1 MREKITIDDLG
12 KNNLAGYTEL
22 ILQKTPR
29 RTGAKK
35 SYTVG
40 AAKISPAIYLD
51 DDSIPCY
58 YLIQLGGGYIEGEYY
73 ENRLKLEE
81 GSQAI
86 LTTQA
91 SSKIYKSENGIPSK
105 QYTNLQLEKN
115 SKLEFINDS
124 VILYKDAVY
133 EQSTDIY
140 LEEGVTL
147 IYSDGITA
155 GWSPDGKLF
164 QYTSARIKTNL
175 YLNGELIY
183 LDNLKIT
190 PKDYEVQSF
199 GILEGYK
206 NFGTMVVIDERI
218 DKELIK
224 RLREE
229 TKNLNLDVKFGISL
243 LEKNGFIVRVL
254 GNLTQDI
261 QKVINKVHTYL
272 RKEFFEFEELDLRK
286 Y

>member
-29 RTGAKK
+29 KTSAKK

-40 AAKISPAIYLD
+40 AAKVSPAIYLD
-51 DDSIPCY
+51 DDTIPCY

-73 ENRLKLEE
+73 ENNIKLEE
-81 GSQAI
+81 ESQAI

-133 EQSTDIY
+133 EQTTDIY
-140 LEEGVTL
+140 LNEESSL

-164 QYTSARIKTNL
+164 QYTSARLKTNI
-175 YLNGELIY
+175 YLDGELIY

-190 PKDYEVQSF
+190 PKDYDVQSF

-206 NFGTMVVIDERI
+206 NLGTMLVIDKRV

-229 TKNLNLDVKFGISL
+229 TRKLDLDVKFGISL
-243 LEKNGFIVRVL
+243 LEKNGFVVRVL

-261 QKVINKVHTYL
+261 QKVINRVHTIL
-272 RKEFFEFEELDLRK
+272 RKEFYEFEELDLRK

>member
-29 RTGAKK
+29 RTVAKK

-51 DDSIPCY
+51 DDTIPCY

-140 LEEGVTL
+140 LEEGATL

-206 NFGTMVVIDERI
+206 NFGTMVVIDERV

-224 RLREE
+224 SLREE

>member
-140 LEEGVTL
+140 LEKGATL

>member
-29 RTGAKK
+29 RTSAKK

-40 AAKISPAIYLD
+40 AAKVSPAIYLD
-51 DDSIPCY
+51 DDTIPCY

-73 ENRLKLEE
+73 ENNIKLEE
-81 GSQAI
+81 ESQAI

-133 EQSTDIY
+133 EQTTDIY
-140 LEEGVTL
+140 LNEESSL

-164 QYTSARIKTNL
+164 QYTSARLKTNI
-175 YLNGELIY
+175 YLDGELIY

-190 PKDYEVQSF
+190 PKDYDVQSF

-206 NFGTMVVIDERI
+206 NFGTMLVIDKRI

-229 TKNLNLDVKFGISL
+229 TRKLDLDVKFGISL
-243 LEKNGFIVRVL
+243 LEKNGFVVRVL

-261 QKVINKVHTYL
+261 QKVINRVHTIL
-272 RKEFFEFEELDLRK
+272 RKEFYEFEELDLRK

>member
-51 DDSIPCY
+51 DDTIPCY

-206 NFGTMVVIDERI
+206 NFGTMVVIDERV

-254 GNLTQDI
+254 GNFTQDI

>member
-29 RTGAKK
+29 RTSAKK

-40 AAKISPAIYLD
+40 AAKVSPAIYLD
-51 DDSIPCY
+51 DDTIPCY

-73 ENRLKLEE
+73 ENNIKLEE
-81 GSQAI
+81 ESQAI

-133 EQSTDIY
+133 EQITDIY
-140 LEEGVTL
+140 LNEESSL

-164 QYTSARIKTNL
+164 QYTSARLKTNI
-175 YLNGELIY
+175 YLDGELIY

-190 PKDYEVQSF
+190 PKDYDVQSF

-206 NFGTMVVIDERI
+206 NFGTMLVIDKRV

-229 TKNLNLDVKFGISL
+229 TRKLDLDVKFGISL
-243 LEKNGFIVRVL
+243 LEKNGFVVRVL

-261 QKVINKVHTYL
+261 QKVINRVHTIL
-272 RKEFFEFEELDLRK
+272 RKEFYEFEELDLRK

>member
-29 RTGAKK
+29 RTSAKK

-40 AAKISPAIYLD
+40 AAKVSPAIYLD
-51 DDSIPCY
+51 DDTIPCY

-73 ENRLKLEE
+73 ENNIKLEE
-81 GSQAI
+81 ESQAI

-133 EQSTDIY
+133 EQTTDIY
-140 LEEGVTL
+140 LNEESSL

-164 QYTSARIKTNL
+164 QYTSARLKTNI
-175 YLNGELIY
+175 YLDGELIY

-190 PKDYEVQSF
+190 PKDYDVQSF

-206 NFGTMVVIDERI
+206 NFGTMLVIDKRV

-229 TKNLNLDVKFGISL
+229 TRKLDLDVKFGISL
-243 LEKNGFIVRVL
+243 LEKNGFVVRVL

-261 QKVINKVHTYL
+261 QKVINRVHTIL
-272 RKEFFEFEELDLRK
+272 RKEFYEFEELDLRK

>member
-1 MREKITIDDLG
+1 MKEKITIDDLG

-22 ILQKTPR
+22 ILHKTPR

-40 AAKISPAIYLD
+40 SAKVSPAIYLD
-51 DDSIPCY
+51 ADTIPCY

-73 ENRLKLEE
+73 ENNIKLEKE
-81 GSQAI
+81 SQAI

-91 SSKIYKSENGIPSK
+91 SSKIYKSENSIPSK

-115 SKLEFINDS
+115 SRLEFINDS

-133 EQSTDIY
+133 EQTTDIY
-140 LEEGVTL
+140 LSEESSL

-164 QYTSARIKTNL
+164 QYTSARLKTNI
-175 YLNGELIY
+175 YLDGELVY

-190 PKDYEVQSF
+190 PKDYDVQSF

-206 NFGTMVVIDERI
+206 NFGTMIVIDQRVN
-218 DKELIK
+218 KELIK
-224 RLREE
+224 RLRDES
-229 TKNLNLDVKFGISL
+229 KNMNLDVKFGISL
-243 LEKNGFIVRVL
+243 LEKNGFVVRVL

-261 QKVINKVHTYL
+261 QKIINKIHTIL
-272 RKEFFEFEELDLRK
+272 RKEFYDLEELDLRK

>member
-1 MREKITIDDLG
+1 M
-12 KNNLAGYTEL
+12 
-22 ILQKTPR
+22 
-29 RTGAKK
+29 
-35 SYTVG
+35 G

-51 DDSIPCY
+51 DDTIPCY

-86 LTTQA
+86 LTTQV

-115 SKLEFINDS
+115 SKLEFINDN

-140 LEEGVTL
+140 LEEGATL

-164 QYTSARIKTNL
+164 QYTSAKIKTNL

-206 NFGTMVVIDERI
+206 NFGTMVVIDERV

>member
-51 DDSIPCY
+51 DDTIPCY

-140 LEEGVTL
+140 LEEGAIL

-206 NFGTMVVIDERI
+206 NFGTMVVIDERV
-218 DKELIK
+218 DKELLK

>member
-1 MREKITIDDLG
+1 MEERITIDDLR

-22 ILQKTPR
+22 VLKRFSR
-29 RTGAKK
+29 RTGASK

-40 AAKISPAIYLD
+40 AAKVSPAIYLESD
-51 DDSIPCY
+51 EIPCY

-73 ENRLKLEE
+73 ENQIKLLE
-81 GSQAI
+81 GSHSI

-91 SSKIYKSENGIPSK
+91 PNKVYKSENDIPSK
-105 QYTNLQLEKN
+105 QHTRIELEKD

-133 EQSTDIY
+133 EQKTEIY
-140 LEEGVTL
+140 LNEGSTL
-147 IYSDGITA
+147 IYSDGITS

-164 QYTSARIKTNL
+164 QYTSARMKTDI
-175 YLNGELIY
+175 YLNGEPIY
-183 LDNLKIT
+183 LDNLKIV
-190 PKDYEVQSF
+190 PDSYEVQSF

-206 NFGTMVVIDERI
+206 NFGTLIVIDEKI
-218 DKELIK
+218 NKELIK
-224 RLREE
+224 TLREI
-229 TKNLNLDVKFGISL
+229 TKNLDLDIKFGISL
-243 LEKNGFIVRVL
+243 LEKNGFVVRIL

-261 QKVINKVHTYL
+261 QKVIKIIHDFL
-272 RKEFFEFEELDLRK
+272 RKEFFELDELDLRK

>member
-29 RTGAKK
+29 RTSAKK

-40 AAKISPAIYLD
+40 AAKVSPAIYLD
-51 DDSIPCY
+51 DDTIPCY

-73 ENRLKLEE
+73 ENNIKLEE
-81 GSQAI
+81 ESQAI

-133 EQSTDIY
+133 EQTTDIY
-140 LEEGVTL
+140 LNEESSL

-164 QYTSARIKTNL
+164 QYTSARLKTNI

-190 PKDYEVQSF
+190 PKDYDVQSF

-206 NFGTMVVIDERI
+206 NYGTMLVIDKRI

-229 TKNLNLDVKFGISL
+229 TRKLDLDVKFGISL
-243 LEKNGFIVRVL
+243 LEKNGFVVRVL

-261 QKVINKVHTYL
+261 QKVINRVHTIL
-272 RKEFFEFEELDLRK
+272 RKEFYDFEELDLRK

>member
-51 DDSIPCY
+51 DDTIPCY

-81 GSQAI
+81 GSQAT

-140 LEEGVTL
+140 LEEGATL

-206 NFGTMVVIDERI
+206 NFGTMVVIDERV

>member
-40 AAKISPAIYLD
+40 GAKISPAIYLD
-51 DDSIPCY
+51 DDTIPCY

-164 QYTSARIKTNL
+164 QYTSARVKTNL

-206 NFGTMVVIDERI
+206 NFGTMVVIDERV

>member
-51 DDSIPCY
+51 DDTIPCY

-140 LEEGVTL
+140 LEEGTTL

-206 NFGTMVVIDERI
+206 NFGTMVVIDERV

-272 RKEFFEFEELDLRK
+272 RKEFFKFEELDLRK

>member
-29 RTGAKK
+29 RTSAKK

-40 AAKISPAIYLD
+40 AAKVSPAIYLD

-73 ENRLKLEE
+73 ENNIKLEE
-81 GSQAI
+81 ESQAI

-133 EQSTDIY
+133 EQTTDIY
-140 LEEGVTL
+140 LNEESSL

-164 QYTSARIKTNL
+164 QYTSARLKTNI
-175 YLNGELIY
+175 YLDGELIY

-190 PKDYEVQSF
+190 PKDYDVQSF

-206 NFGTMVVIDERI
+206 NFGTMLVIDKRI

-229 TKNLNLDVKFGISL
+229 TRKLDLDVKFGISL
-243 LEKNGFIVRVL
+243 LEKNGFVVRVL

-261 QKVINKVHTYL
+261 QKVINRVHTIL
-272 RKEFFEFEELDLRK
+272 RKEFYEFEELDLRK

>member
-1 MREKITIDDLG
+1 MREKITIDDLK
-12 KNNLAGYTEL
+12 KNNLAGYMEL
-22 ILQKTPR
+22 TLQKTPR

-35 SYTVG
+35 NYTVG
-40 AAKISPAIYLD
+40 AVKISPAIYLD
-51 DDSIPCY
+51 NDVIPCY

-73 ENRLKLEE
+73 ENNIKLEKD
-81 GSQAI
+81 SQAI

-105 QYTNLQLEKN
+105 QYTHLYLEKN

-140 LEEGVTL
+140 LEEGTTL

-164 QYTSARIKTNL
+164 QYKNARIKTNV

-183 LDNLKIT
+183 LDNLKII
-190 PKDYEVQSF
+190 PDEYEVQSF

-206 NFGTMVVIDERI
+206 NFGTMLVIDKRI
-218 DKELIK
+218 GKELIK
-224 RLREE
+224 KLREE
-229 TKNLNLDVKFGISL
+229 TKNLDLDVKFGISL
-243 LEKNGFIVRVL
+243 LEKDGFIIRIL

-272 RKEFFEFEELDLRK
+272 RKEFFELDELDLRK

>member
-51 DDSIPCY
+51 DDTIPCY

>member
-51 DDSIPCY
+51 TDTIPCY

-73 ENRLKLEE
+73 ENNIKLEK
-81 GSQAI
+81 GSEAI

-105 QYTNLQLEKN
+105 QYTNLYLEKN
-115 SKLEFINDS
+115 SRLEFINDS

-140 LEEGVTL
+140 LEEGSTL

-164 QYTSARIKTNL
+164 QYKSARIKTNL
-175 YLNGELIY
+175 YLEGELIY
-183 LDNLKIT
+183 LDNLKII
-190 PKDYEVQSF
+190 PSEYEVQSF

-206 NFGTMVVIDERI
+206 NFGTMLVIDKRI
-218 DKELIK
+218 NKELIK
-224 RLREE
+224 KLREE
-229 TKNLNLDVKFGISL
+229 TKNLDLDVKFGISL
-243 LEKNGFIVRVL
+243 LEKDGFIIRIL

-261 QKVINKVHTYL
+261 QKIINKVHTYL
-272 RKEFFEFEELDLRK
+272 RKEFFEQEELDLRK

>member
-22 ILQKTPR
+22 VLQKTPR

-51 DDSIPCY
+51 DDTIPCY

-73 ENRLKLEE
+73 ENNIKLEK
-81 GSQAI
+81 GSEAI

-105 QYTNLQLEKN
+105 QYTNLYLEKD

-140 LEEGVTL
+140 LEDGSTL
-147 IYSDGITA
+147 IYSDGITS

-164 QYTSARIKTNL
+164 QYKSARIRTNL
-175 YLNGELIY
+175 YLEEELIY

-190 PKDYEVQSF
+190 PSEYEVQSF

-206 NFGTMVVIDERI
+206 NFGTMLVIDKRVN
-218 DKELIK
+218 KELIK
-224 RLREE
+224 KLREE
-229 TKNLNLDVKFGISL
+229 TKDLNLDVKFGISL
-243 LEKNGFIVRVL
+243 LEKNGFIIRVL

-261 QKVINKVHTYL
+261 QRVINKVHTYL
-272 RKEFFEFEELDLRK
+272 RKEFFEQEELDLRK

>member
-1 MREKITIDDLG
+1 MREKITIDDLR

-22 ILQKTPR
+22 VLQKTPR

-51 DDSIPCY
+51 DDTIPCY

-73 ENRLKLEE
+73 ENNIKLEK
-81 GSQAI
+81 GSEAI

-91 SSKIYKSENGIPSK
+91 SSKIYKSENSIPSK
-105 QYTNLQLEKN
+105 QYTNLYLEKD

-140 LEEGVTL
+140 LEDGSTL

-164 QYTSARIKTNL
+164 QYKSARIRTNL
-175 YLNGELIY
+175 YLEEELIY

-190 PKDYEVQSF
+190 PSEYEVQSF

-206 NFGTMVVIDERI
+206 NFGTMLVIDKRVN
-218 DKELIK
+218 KELIK
-224 RLREE
+224 KLREE
-229 TKNLNLDVKFGISL
+229 TKDLNLDVKFGISL
-243 LEKNGFIVRVL
+243 LEKNGFIIRVL

-261 QKVINKVHTYL
+261 QRVINKVHTYL
-272 RKEFFEFEELDLRK
+272 RKEFFELEELDLRK

>member
-29 RTGAKK
+29 RTSAKK

-40 AAKISPAIYLD
+40 AAKVSPAIYLD
-51 DDSIPCY
+51 DDTIPCY

-73 ENRLKLEE
+73 ENNIKLEE
-81 GSQAI
+81 ESQAI

-133 EQSTDIY
+133 EQTTDIY
-140 LEEGVTL
+140 LNEESSL

-164 QYTSARIKTNL
+164 QYTSARLKTNI

-190 PKDYEVQSF
+190 PKDYDVQSF

-206 NFGTMVVIDERI
+206 NFGTMLVIDKRI

-229 TKNLNLDVKFGISL
+229 TRKLDLDVKFGISL
-243 LEKNGFIVRVL
+243 LEKNGFVVRVL

-261 QKVINKVHTYL
+261 QKVINRVHTIL
-272 RKEFFEFEELDLRK
+272 RKEFYDFEELDLRK

>member
-51 DDSIPCY
+51 DDTIPCY

-224 RLREE
+224 RLREK

>member
-29 RTGAKK
+29 RTSAKK

-40 AAKISPAIYLD
+40 AAKVSPAIYLD
-51 DDSIPCY
+51 DDTIPCY

-73 ENRLKLEE
+73 ENNIKLEE
-81 GSQAI
+81 ESQAI

-133 EQSTDIY
+133 EQTTDIY
-140 LEEGVTL
+140 LNEESSL

-164 QYTSARIKTNL
+164 QYTSARLKTNI
-175 YLNGELIY
+175 YLDGELIY

-190 PKDYEVQSF
+190 PKDYDVQSF

-206 NFGTMVVIDERI
+206 NFGTMIVIDKRI

-229 TKNLNLDVKFGISL
+229 TRKLDLDVKFGISL
-243 LEKNGFIVRVL
+243 LEKNGFVVRVL

-261 QKVINKVHTYL
+261 QKVINRVHTIL
-272 RKEFFEFEELDLRK
+272 RKEFYDFEELDLRK

>member
-1 MREKITIDDLG
+1 MREKITIDDLK
-12 KNNLAGYTEL
+12 KNNLAGYMEL
-22 ILQKTPR
+22 TLQKTPR

-35 SYTVG
+35 NYTVG
-40 AAKISPAIYLD
+40 AVKISPAIYLD
-51 DDSIPCY
+51 NDVIPCY

-73 ENRLKLEE
+73 ENNIRLEKD
-81 GSQAI
+81 SQAI

-91 SSKIYKSENGIPSK
+91 SSKIYKSENGISSK
-105 QYTNLQLEKN
+105 QYTHLYLEEN

-140 LEEGVTL
+140 LEEGTTL

-164 QYTSARIKTNL
+164 QYKNARIKTNV

-183 LDNLKIT
+183 LDNLKII
-190 PKDYEVQSF
+190 PDEYEVQSF

-206 NFGTMVVIDERI
+206 NFGTMLVIDKRI
-218 DKELIK
+218 EKELIK
-224 RLREE
+224 KLREE
-229 TKNLNLDVKFGISL
+229 TKNLDLDVKFGISL
-243 LEKNGFIVRVL
+243 LEKDGFIIRIL

-272 RKEFFEFEELDLRK
+272 RKEFFELDELDLRK

>member
-140 LEEGVTL
+140 LEAGATL

>member
-29 RTGAKK
+29 RTSAKK

-40 AAKISPAIYLD
+40 AAKVSPAIYLD
-51 DDSIPCY
+51 DDTIPCY

-73 ENRLKLEE
+73 ENNIKLEE
-81 GSQAI
+81 ESQAI

-133 EQSTDIY
+133 EQTTDIY
-140 LEEGVTL
+140 LNEESSL

-164 QYTSARIKTNL
+164 QYTSARLKTNI
-175 YLNGELIY
+175 YLDGELIY

-190 PKDYEVQSF
+190 PKDYNVQSF

-206 NFGTMVVIDERI
+206 NFGTMLVIDKRI

-229 TKNLNLDVKFGISL
+229 TRKLDLDVKFGISL
-243 LEKNGFIVRVL
+243 LEKNGFVVRIL

-261 QKVINKVHTYL
+261 QKVINRVHTIL
-272 RKEFFEFEELDLRK
+272 RKEFYDFEELDLRK

>member
-51 DDSIPCY
+51 DDTIPCY

-140 LEEGVTL
+140 LEEGTTL

-206 NFGTMVVIDERI
+206 NFGTMVVIDERV

-261 QKVINKVHTYL
+261 QKVINRVHTYL

>member
-51 DDSIPCY
+51 DDTIPCY

-140 LEEGVTL
+140 LEEGTTL

-164 QYTSARIKTNL
+164 QYTSTRIKTNL

-206 NFGTMVVIDERI
+206 NFGTMVIIDERV

-272 RKEFFEFEELDLRK
+272 RKEFFKFEELDLRK

>member
-1 MREKITIDDLG
+1 MKEKITADDLG

-22 ILQKTPR
+22 IIQKTPR

-40 AAKISPAIYLD
+40 AAKVSPAIYLD
-51 DDSIPCY
+51 DDTIPCY

-73 ENRLKLEE
+73 ENIIKLEKE
-81 GSQAI
+81 SHAV

-91 SSKIYKSENGIPSK
+91 SNKVYKSENGIPSK
-105 QYTNLQLEKN
+105 QYTNLYLERE
-115 SKLEFINDS
+115 SCLEFINDS

-140 LEEGVTL
+140 LEKGAAL
-147 IYSDGITA
+147 IYSDGITS

-164 QYTSARIKTNL
+164 QYKSARIKTNL
-175 YLNGELIY
+175 YLEGELIY

-190 PKDYEVQSF
+190 PSEYEVQSF

-206 NFGTMVVIDERI
+206 NFGTMLVIDERI
-218 DKELIK
+218 DKELVK
-224 RLREE
+224 KLREE

-243 LEKNGFIVRVL
+243 LEKNGFIVRIL

-261 QKVINKVHTYL
+261 QKVINRVHTYL
-272 RKEFFEFEELDLRK
+272 RKEFFELDELDLRK

>member
-12 KNNLAGYTEL
+12 KNSLAGYTEL

-51 DDSIPCY
+51 DDTIPCY

-140 LEEGVTL
+140 LEEGTTL

-206 NFGTMVVIDERI
+206 NFGTMVVIDERV

-224 RLREE
+224 SLREE

-261 QKVINKVHTYL
+261 QKVINRVHTYL

>member
-224 RLREE
+224 RLREK

>member
-51 DDSIPCY
+51 DDTIPCY

-164 QYTSARIKTNL
+164 QYTSARVKTNL

-206 NFGTMVVIDERI
+206 NFGTMVVIDERV

>member
-1 MREKITIDDLG
+1 MREKITIDDLK
-12 KNNLAGYTEL
+12 KNNLAGYMEL
-22 ILQKTPR
+22 TLQKTPR

-35 SYTVG
+35 NYTVG
-40 AAKISPAIYLD
+40 AVKISPAIYLD
-51 DDSIPCY
+51 NDVIPCY

-73 ENRLKLEE
+73 ENNIKLEKD
-81 GSQAI
+81 SQAI

-105 QYTNLQLEKN
+105 QYTHLYLEKN

-140 LEEGVTL
+140 LEEGTTL

-164 QYTSARIKTNL
+164 QYKNARIKTNV

-183 LDNLKIT
+183 LDNLKII
-190 PKDYEVQSF
+190 PDEYEVQSF

-206 NFGTMVVIDERI
+206 NFGTMLVIDKRI
-218 DKELIK
+218 GKELIK
-224 RLREE
+224 KLREE
-229 TKNLNLDVKFGISL
+229 TKSLDLDVKFGISL
-243 LEKNGFIVRVL
+243 LEKDGFIIRIL

-272 RKEFFEFEELDLRK
+272 RKEFFELDELDLRK

>member
-1 MREKITIDDLG
+1 MREKITIDDLR

-22 ILQKTPR
+22 VLQKTPR

-51 DDSIPCY
+51 DDTIPCY

-73 ENRLKLEE
+73 ENNIKLEK
-81 GSQAI
+81 GSEAI

-91 SSKIYKSENGIPSK
+91 SSKIYKSENSIPSK
-105 QYTNLQLEKN
+105 QYTNLYLEKN
-115 SKLEFINDS
+115 SRLEFINDS

-140 LEEGVTL
+140 LEEGSTL

-164 QYTSARIKTNL
+164 QYKSARIKTNL
-175 YLNGELIY
+175 YLEGELIY
-183 LDNLKIT
+183 LDNLKII
-190 PKDYEVQSF
+190 PSEYEVQSF

-206 NFGTMVVIDERI
+206 NFGTMLVIDKRI
-218 DKELIK
+218 NKELIK
-224 RLREE
+224 KLREE
-229 TKNLNLDVKFGISL
+229 TKNLDLDVKFGISL
-243 LEKNGFIVRVL
+243 LEKDGFIIRIL

-272 RKEFFEFEELDLRK
+272 RQEFFGLEELDLRK